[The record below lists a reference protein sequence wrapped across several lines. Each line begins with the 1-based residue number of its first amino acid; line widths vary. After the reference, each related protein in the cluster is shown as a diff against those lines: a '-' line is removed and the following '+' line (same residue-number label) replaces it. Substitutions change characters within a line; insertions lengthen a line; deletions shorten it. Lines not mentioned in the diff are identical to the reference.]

1 MSFNLSHD
9 DFENTCW
16 EYYLQLENRFL
27 NITKYIMIDR
37 SNYKTYS
44 FEIMNLILC
53 ICVEIES
60 VIKIITG
67 NRNFRIFEL
76 RESLLKKLNSILE
89 EKVLIIGNHDIYLE
103 PFKDFDK
110 LTKKTIQNSNQRW
123 WYSYDSIKHNRMKNI
138 KNANFENL
146 INSLSAL
153 FILNSHYLILK
164 SDKSKKDSPREC
176 SRIFK
181 CTKNTFRYSNS
192 LSAEYVDGHYLNL
205 NFNNK

>member
-89 EKVLIIGNHDIYLE
+89 EKVLAKE
-103 PFKDFDK
+103 
-110 LTKKTIQNSNQRW
+110 NS
-123 WYSYDSIKHNRMKNI
+123 
-138 KNANFENL
+138 AN
-146 INSLSAL
+146 
-153 FILNSHYLILK
+153 
-164 SDKSKKDSPREC
+164 
-176 SRIFK
+176 
-181 CTKNTFRYSNS
+181 
-192 LSAEYVDGHYLNL
+192 
-205 NFNNK
+205 